1 MNSWV
6 LKPCRCVV
14 FFVFIPKAA
23 APSASGLRRCA
34 GFATLTRLRVSARA
48 DCESLRLARE
58 EFFAFRLMPLPLFF
72 GRRRVFSATA
82 LAWNSRLF
90 MTVPRILPR
99 KNMLPVGS
107 RAWGVIH
114 YATLYIT
121 FSAKIKALR
130 PAQALHEA
138 VAGRDF

>member
-34 GFATLTRLRVSARA
+34 AFATLTRLRVSARA
-48 DCESLRLARE
+48 DCEGLRLARE
-58 EFFAFRLMPLPLFF
+58 EFFAFRLMPVPLFF

-90 MTVPRILPR
+90 MTVPRILPPKKYAPGREQGSGCYSLCNPIYHIFR
-99 KNMLPVGS
+99 KNQSLKTGAS
-107 RAWGVIH
+107 LA
-114 YATLYIT
+114 
-121 FSAKIKALR
+121 
-130 PAQALHEA
+130 
-138 VAGRDF
+138 